1 MFQAQPYS
9 QAPQPTKPKAPAQ
22 GTDGQWRQPKP
33 MNYGQWQQVRQRRGP
48 TQYGGWGPR
57 PGAAPTPPGPA
68 QSPRAPGQYGGIN
81 PSANPGP
88 APGPIKPPTAPTPT
102 AADQLSGVAGG
113 GAASATPQAPA
124 GAPTA
129 AAAPQGVAPQGA
141 AAPWYQQADID
152 NFQNWATS
160 RYGRRANQQELAQ
173 IGANSTNM
181 ESAQAYADTLARQQG
196 WQGPAPAT
204 PAPESTQPAPFFQA
218 PNQGN
223 VPQLSQELMERIL
236 QNPESMSPEVVAQ
249 MKARSKQQASSMAEQ
264 LRGDARSA
272 LAGRGFSGGGGMQ
285 AAADAA
291 VDSSFLEN
299 LLNTNRDTDIQAAT
313 ANFNDRLNA
322 AGAADAW
329 QSGNTNRAVQ
339 EGGARLQEYLG
350 RSGVDLDNRRF
361 DEARRQF
368 NQTFG
373 FDLIRFLEDTRRNNR
388 DFGEGQ
394 RQHNN
399 QVGLGYGN
407 LNMQGQQQLLN
418 WLMASTGG
426 R

>member
-1 MFQAQPYS
+1 MFQAQTQPY
-9 QAPQPTKPKAPAQ
+9 PQHMQPKAP
-22 GTDGQWRQPKP
+22 GGQAPPAAPGGAPKP
-33 MNYGQWQQVRQRRGP
+33 AQMNYGQWRRQQGGRRP
-48 TQYGGWGPR
+48 PMYGGWSPR
-57 PGAAPTPPGPA
+57 PAQAQPPAPTAPKTQQQGGQLDGTFAAFGAPTAAAPP
-68 QSPRAPGQYGGIN
+68 QPGQYGGIN
-81 PSANPGP
+81 PSAPN
-88 APGPIKPPTAPTPT
+88 
-102 AADQLSGVAGG
+102 
-113 GAASATPQAPA
+113 GA
-124 GAPTA
+124 APTA
-129 AAAPQGVAPQGA
+129 AAAPQGQTAAAAPQGQA
-141 AAPWYQQADID
+141 PAAPWYQQADID
-152 NFQNWATS
+152 NFQNWAAN

-196 WQGPAPAT
+196 WQGLAPAT

-223 VPQLSQELMERIL
+223 VPQLSTELMERIL

-264 LRGDARSA
+264 LRGDARST

-291 VDSSFLEN
+291 VDSSFLDN
-299 LLNTNRDTDIQAAT
+299 LLNANRDTDIQAAT
-313 ANFNDRLNA
+313 TNFNDRLNA

-361 DEARRQF
+361 DETRRQF

-388 DFGEGQ
+388 DFGENQ